1 MLKSN
6 TENDIRVEFKNFDPV
21 VLLNASEVAQ
31 IIGAKNTATV
41 YAMVYRGQLP
51 HPLIQKNRQLRWS
64 VGQMREHHQSLV
76 DDFNQRR
83 VALSASLGEVCAEV
97 KKKFGRPRKEAR
109 PILFWDKLNWTF
121 IFQLNGSTVTPR
133 LSDLRPKR
141 QSPFTFHKCT
151 GF

>member
-83 VALSASLGEVCAEV
+83 AALTCSTQESGIEV
-97 KKKFGRPRKEAR
+97 KRIFGRPRQTAR
-109 PILFWDKLNWTF
+109 PF
-121 IFQLNGSTVTPR
+121 
-133 LSDLRPKR
+133 
-141 QSPFTFHKCT
+141 
-151 GF
+151 